1 MLLQPSFNM
10 SPIASPNQRY
20 SNVTWHWKQSV
31 YSSNLWSDFCIL
43 FLMVNSIERT
53 YFIKKK
59 KQYQF
64 YKNNG
69 KRKHTHILN
78 VLIIKR

>member
-1 MLLQPSFNM
+1 
-10 SPIASPNQRY
+10 
-20 SNVTWHWKQSV
+20 
-31 YSSNLWSDFCIL
+31 
-43 FLMVNSIERT
+43 MVNSIERT